1 MTDMSFWNGAHWAC
15 PSCGAPGVKTETTH
29 EVQLDEQ
36 GQAEVSTVTKLD
48 PDATATCVK
57 DECGYKGEV
66 REFAE
71 WD

>member
-1 MTDMSFWNGAHWAC
+1 MADMSFWNGSRWAC
-15 PSCGAPGVKTETTH
+15 PSCGAPGVKTETIQ

-36 GQAEVSTVTKLD
+36 GQVQLTKVPSLNG
-48 PDATATCVK
+48 DADATCVK